1 MSSFHRRQ
9 HAHNAGFLVAGN
21 RTDDGVATFAA
32 TAKMGLTTA
41 PATTFIYPWCRS
53 GHGLLGGF
61 VLVPPWS
68 GLCTCPAWERR
79 WACDVRSARGL
90 TTGGLRRNPHSAA
103 GNVGHTG
110 RWGPAAARDAALGRS
125 RSLDAQP
132 TADQRGGAVRAR
144 TARRSED
151 MDRSV
156 IVVCRRTGWR
166 CDEQSVRLVDVAG
179 QAVGRVTG

>member
-21 RTDDGVATFAA
+21 RTDNGVAAFAA

-68 GLCTCPAWERR
+68 GLCTCPDQCSR
-79 WACDVRSARGL
+79 WKPVACRCPRASQGRGSAPSGWCDDIIVITDCDVVVVSIFRVLTTVLSIDVLSIGILMCLLSLGVRGL
-90 TTGGLRRNPHSAA
+90 YAETPKF
-103 GNVGHTG
+103 
-110 RWGPAAARDAALGRS
+110 RS
-125 RSLDAQP
+125 R
-132 TADQRGGAVRAR
+132 
-144 TARRSED
+144 
-151 MDRSV
+151 
-156 IVVCRRTGWR
+156 
-166 CDEQSVRLVDVAG
+166 
-179 QAVGRVTG
+179 